1 MAKTYRKIQ
10 QWDRWLEH
18 FSGQIVLEAEQK
30 FLSSTLKHHYG
41 REALLIGTPNQYGL
55 LKTSVIPG
63 LVLLSPLLGFGHPK
77 NMRGIES
84 ELYDLPILSG
94 SVDLVILPHT
104 LEYMDN
110 PQKLLAEACR
120 IVRPEG
126 HIVICGFN
134 PYSLWGI
141 KKWWAHN
148 KHTPWTGHFIDANK
162 IKKWLSFADFELIK
176 QSMILFRPPVKHKS
190 TFKKLK
196 FMEWLGSKCWSPFG
210 GVYMLVAQA
219 KVIPLTP
226 IKLSWKQ
233 KISDINLAPIGIP
246 RTTIRDRVQ

>member
-10 QWDRWLEH
+10 QWDRWLAH
-18 FSGQIVLEAEQK
+18 YPGQTVFEAEHKYLSNALKQ
-30 FLSSTLKHHYG
+30 FLGKQ
-41 REALLIGTPNQYGL
+41 ALLIGTPYQHGL
-55 LKTSVIPG
+55 LKTSVISRQT
-63 LVLLSPLLGFGHPK
+63 LLSPLLGFGHPK
-77 NMRGIES
+77 DIRGIES

-94 SVDLVILPHT
+94 SVDLVLLPHT

-120 IVRPEG
+120 TVRPDG

-134 PYSLWGI
+134 PYSLWGV

-148 KHTPWTGHFIDANK
+148 KHTPWTGNFIHSSQ
-162 IKKWLSFADFELIK
+162 IKKWLSFSDFKLMN
-176 QSMILFRPPVKHKS
+176 QSMILFRPPMKHRGS
-190 TFKKLK
+190 YNNLK

-233 KISDINLAPIGIP
+233 KISDINLNPIGIP
-246 RTTIRDRVQ
+246 RPTIRERF